1 MTDPNLA
8 RGAFALAMRGLAVFE
23 LIPGDKRPLRSGGY
37 KTASNDPDVTRARW
51 AKKPRANIGIACAP
65 ALETPRAPYPLIWR
79 PNLYGAALAFAGLGG
94 GS

>member
-37 KTASNDPDVTRARW
+37 KTASTDPDVTQARW
-51 AKKPRANIGIACAP
+51 AKKPRANI
-65 ALETPRAPYPLIWR
+65 
-79 PNLYGAALAFAGLGG
+79 
-94 GS
+94 